1 MGYRFRTTRWSVVLT
16 AGKVGSSESRE
27 ALSSL
32 CEAYW
37 YPVYAFVRRNGHDP
51 DEARDLTQSYF
62 VAALEKNY
70 IGDARPDIGRFRS
83 FLLASVKHFLSKER
97 EREQALKRGGG
108 QVIETLD
115 LTAAEERYAS
125 EKTAGRVSPDVL
137 FERRWALTV
146 LERAMARLEREF
158 EDAGKLEQLRG
169 LRPHLTG
176 EGRAVPYRELAEQLG
191 TSEGAVKVTVHR
203 SRRRFGE
210 LLRAE
215 IAETV
220 AKPEDVDDEV
230 RYLLQILQG
239 R

>member
-1 MGYRFRTTRWSVVLT
+1 VVLA
-16 AGKVGSSESRE
+16 AGETGSRESRE
-27 ALSSL
+27 ALAIL

-37 YPVYAFVRRNGHDP
+37 YPVYAFIRRNGYDP
-51 DEARDLTQSYF
+51 DGARDLTQSYF
-62 VAALEKNY
+62 VTALEKNY
-70 IGDARPDIGRFRS
+70 IGDARPDVGRFRS

-97 EREQALKRGGG
+97 ERVQALKRGGG
-108 QVIETLD
+108 HAIVSLD

-125 EKTAGRVSPDVL
+125 ERAGIAVSPEAL

-146 LERAMARLEREF
+146 LERSMARLEREF
-158 EDAGKLEQLRG
+158 EDAGKLEQLNG

-191 TSEGAVKVTVHR
+191 TSESAIKVTVHR

-220 AKPEDVDDEV
+220 AKPDDVDDEV
-230 RYLLQILQG
+230 RYLLRILQG
-239 R
+239 G